1 MPKCK
6 ICKSKFTPTRAL
18 QPTCNEYECKLAY
31 AVEHANKAIER
42 KKKAEKKVLKEKLK
56 TLTQYESEAK
66 KKFQRFIR
74 KRDENLPCISC
85 GTFQTDLWDGGHF
98 KKAELYSGVIFDEMN
113 CHRQCR
119 KCNRFLGGNEL
130 NYREGLVKR
139 YGIDYVL
146 EIEERALRL
155 KKHKYSRED
164 LIALKNLYKE
174 KIKFLP

>member
-1 MPKCK
+1 MVAFAKNV
-6 ICKSKFTPTRAL
+6 A
-18 QPTCNEYECKLAY
+18 E
-31 AVEHANKAIER
+31 KAIVR
-42 KKKAEKKVLKEKLK
+42 KKKAQTKVLRDKLK
-56 TLTQYESEAK
+56 TLTDYENEAK
-66 KKFQRFIR
+66 KEFQKYIR
-74 KRDENLPCISC
+74 KRDENLSCVSC
-85 GTFQTDLWDGGHF
+85 GTFQTDIWDGGHF

-155 KKHKYSRED
+155 KRHKYSKED
-164 LIALKNLYKE
+164 LIGLKNLYKE
-174 KIKFLP
+174 KIKHL

>member
-6 ICKSKFTPTRAL
+6 ICKEPFVKIRPI
-18 QPTCNEYECKLAY
+18 QPTCKSYDCMVAFAKNVAE
-31 AVEHANKAIER
+31 KAIVK
-42 KKKAEKKVLKEKLK
+42 KKKAQTKVLKEKLK
-56 TLTQYESEAK
+56 TLTDYENEAK
-66 KKFQRFIR
+66 KEFQKYIR
-74 KRDENLPCISC
+74 KRDENLPCVSC
-85 GTFQTDLWDGGHF
+85 GTFQTDIWDGGHF

-155 KKHKYSRED
+155 KRHKYNKED
-164 LIALKNLYKE
+164 LIGLKNLYKE
-174 KIKFLP
+174 KIKHL

>member
-6 ICKSKFTPTRAL
+6 ICNDTFVKTRPI
-18 QPTCNEYECKLAY
+18 QPTCLSSTCMYAY
-31 AVEHANKAIER
+31 AIAYANKRIER
-42 KKKAEKKVLKEKLK
+42 KKKAENKVLKEKLK

-66 KKFQRFIR
+66 KEFQRFIR

-174 KIKFLP
+174 KIKFL

>member
-6 ICKSKFTPTRAL
+6 ICNDTFVKTRPI
-18 QPTCNEYECKLAY
+18 QPTCLSSTCMYAY
-31 AVEHANKAIER
+31 AIAYANKAIER
-42 KKKAEKKVLKEKLK
+42 KKKAETKVLKEKLK

-66 KKFQRFIR
+66 KEFQRFIR

-85 GTFQTDLWDGGHF
+85 GTFQTNLWDGGHF

-174 KIKFLP
+174 KIKFL

>member
-1 MPKCK
+1 MVAFAKNV
-6 ICKSKFTPTRAL
+6 A
-18 QPTCNEYECKLAY
+18 E
-31 AVEHANKAIER
+31 KAIVK
-42 KKKAEKKVLKEKLK
+42 KKKAQTKVLKEKLK
-56 TLTQYESEAK
+56 TLTDYENEAK
-66 KKFQRFIR
+66 KEFQKYIR
-74 KRDENLPCISC
+74 KRDENLPCVSC
-85 GTFQTDLWDGGHF
+85 GTFQTDIWDGGHF

-155 KKHKYSRED
+155 KRHKYNKED
-164 LIALKNLYKE
+164 LIGLKNLYKE
-174 KIKFLP
+174 KIKHL